1 MLNPRNRDIAA
12 TADTAAK
19 IREGMVA
26 VRCSP
31 PARGG
36 VAAFR
41 RRGGGSDGIAKN
53 VYNGNPGKY
62 AAWVSAKHVEK
73 DPVSPAEETP

>member
-1 MLNPRNRDIAA
+1 MLNLRKQYV
-12 TADTAAK
+12 ADTAAK
-19 IREGMVA
+19 IREGMVG
-26 VRCSP
+26 VRSSP
-31 PARGG
+31 PAGGG
-36 VAAFR
+36 VAAFH

-73 DPVSPAEETP
+73 DPTPQDEETP